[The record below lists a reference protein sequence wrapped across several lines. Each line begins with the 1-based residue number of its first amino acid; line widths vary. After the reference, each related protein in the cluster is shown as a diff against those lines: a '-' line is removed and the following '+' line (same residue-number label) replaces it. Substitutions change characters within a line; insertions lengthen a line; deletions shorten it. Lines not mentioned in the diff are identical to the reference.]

1 METGSPFADD
11 SFANPAVNTEI
22 VTSVISYFGTYEQAH
37 PWDAIC
43 AVAEEQS
50 IPKKT
55 VRKAVRKL
63 RMQNKLVPAPPFT
76 GCIEL
81 ADELK

>member
-1 METGSPFADD
+1 MNKRFADR
-11 SFANPAVNTEI
+11 SFANPDVDEEI
-22 VTSVISYFGTYEQAH
+22 VTSVISYFQSQETAP

-43 AVAEEQS
+43 AVSEEQTV
-50 IPKKT
+50 PKKT

-76 GCIEL
+76 GCMEL
-81 ADELK
+81 ASDSK